1 MLDVSYVQLSKLE
14 PLVNTAK
21 KFESAMHKENKDK
34 KSANSIYNIAKQADI
49 ELDDETKQEI

>member
-34 KSANSIYNIAKQADI
+34 KK
-49 ELDDETKQEI
+49 